1 MITKADV
8 FPIKNRQDAAK
19 VQNIME
25 SIAGSENQ
33 EELEVFEILLALMRD
48 WSSKQPRMSP
58 PEPHEII
65 KGTLELCDISQA
77 RLAEMIGTSETAI
90 CAIVNGRRPITP
102 KMARK
107 IAQALGLSYE
117 HLLPQKRAA

>member
-1 MITKADV
+1 MITKADI
-8 FPIKNRQDAAK
+8 FPVRNLTDAAK
-19 VQNIME
+19 AQAIME
-25 SIAGSENQ
+25 AIAGSNDP
-33 EELEVFEILLALMRD
+33 EEILVFEILYALMRD
-48 WSSKQPRMSP
+48 WTAKQPRMAP

-77 RLAEMIGTSETAI
+77 RLAEMVGTSETAI
-90 CAIVNGRRPITP
+90 CAIVNGRRPVTA